1 MKEVKFKV
9 FLETNHVKKTD
20 LPRPLIEKIGIF
32 WKLHKL
38 LDAIQDSDRDD
49 LLEQLE
55 QLDYEI
61 LGEIEEEY
69 EDLLENN
76 DRLEEILKSPL
87 VKKSIK
93 ETAKSKIRTDE
104 SILQELVKMG
114 RRKSIRRSVLK
125 GLGVKSKIEHDVV
138 IGKYQLKRMSFF
150 FHVYGIVPLKKGA

>member
-9 FLETNHVKKTD
+9 FLETNHLKKTD
-20 LPRPLIEKIGIF
+20 LPRPLIEKIDIF

>member
-9 FLETNHVKKTD
+9 FLEANKVKKTD
-20 LPRPLIEKIGIF
+20 LPRPLVEKIGIF

-38 LDAIQDSDRDD
+38 LDSIQDSDRDD

-69 EDLLENN
+69 EDQLENN

-93 ETAKSKIRTDE
+93 DKAKSKIRTDE
-104 SILQELVKMG
+104 SILQELVTMG
-114 RRKSIRRSVLK
+114 RMKNIRRSVLK
-125 GLGVKSKIEHDVV
+125 SLGVKSKIEHDTV

>member
-1 MKEVKFKV
+1 M
-9 FLETNHVKKTD
+9 KKTD
-20 LPRPLIEKIGIF
+20 LPRPLVEKIDIF

-38 LDAIQDSDRDD
+38 LDSIQDSDRDD

-69 EDLLENN
+69 EDQLENN

-93 ETAKSKIRTDE
+93 DKAKAKVRTDE
-104 SILQELVKMG
+104 SILQELVSMG
-114 RRKSIRRSVLK
+114 RMKNIRRSVLK
-125 GLGVKSKIEHDVV
+125 SLGVQSKIEHDTV
-138 IGKYQLKRMSFF
+138 IGKYRLKRMSFF
-150 FHVYGIVPLKKGA
+150 FHVYGIVPLKKGV